1 MEVSSKIFSLKIML
15 LFLIS
20 FPVIAQDHE
29 IMEESIMMQ
38 DHNDPGLEWGGCPD
52 FMPEGCKIAV
62 LHGDPAEKNVD
73 IFFKVPANSKIPNHY
88 HTSVERMVLVAG
100 ELEVTYEGEKSQT
113 LKVGSYAFGPAGKPH
128 SAKCGDSPCVLFI
141 GFEEPLD
148 AIPVATKN

>member
-1 MEVSSKIFSLKIML
+1 MEVFSKIFSLKIML

-20 FPVIAQDHE
+20 FPVLAQDHE
-29 IMEESIMMQ
+29 IMEKSMMQ
-38 DHNDPGLEWGGCPD
+38 DHNDPGLEWSGCPD

-88 HTSVERMVLVAG
+88 HTSVERMVLIAG
-100 ELEVTYEGEKSQT
+100 ELEVTYEGEKTQT

-148 AIPVATKN
+148 AIPVVTKN

>member
-1 MEVSSKIFSLKIML
+1 ML